1 MDTVKSHGES
11 PQVGGCVK
19 GGGGCTSNFLF
30 VCDENVCKLEYKIY
44 YAENELVF
52 YDARSD
58 ISWSI
63 SNAFYFF
70 IQKALGVI
78 FMILV

>member
-19 GGGGCTSNFLF
+19 GGGGCTSNLLF

-63 SNAFYFF
+63 SKYFF
-70 IQKALGVI
+70 
-78 FMILV
+78 F